1 MCGHQRRVNPEQSL
15 RRISTAPRRTAPQ
28 RRSAASSFDRS
39 LAWDHGRSHHPG
51 SRRSAWPA
59 QATLMTAV
67 GPAQATRGLDPWTR
81 KLLGWSPPKRS
92 AQVRTGIAVQCRP
105 PWTPVVVGVGG
116 QLGGQP
122 GGMLDRQAGWGS
134 GRQGHAGGGSPWPT
148 PTAMTPRCTG
158 TSIPTSPSSCGMA
171 SSGSTWTPATT
182 ASTTTPPSATP
193 PGPGQRRRV
202 LRIGPVI
209 GRCVAVVPSP
219 KLRRVRADLGS
230 WPERHGLGT
239 RCAETT
245 QSDYGRHLGSVRMIV
260 LFVPHAAG

>member
-81 KLLGWSPPKRS
+81 KLVGWSPPKRS

-182 ASTTTPPSATP
+182 TSTTTPPSATP
-193 PGPGQRRRV
+193 PQPTRTPTRSTGARPTSTTTSSQPSRRPTPIPRPPPGN
-202 LRIGPVI
+202 
-209 GRCVAVVPSP
+209 GRCPRSPRSRAALTAWIRGVAT
-219 KLRRVRADLGS
+219 G
-230 WPERHGLGT
+230 
-239 RCAETT
+239 
-245 QSDYGRHLGSVRMIV
+245 
-260 LFVPHAAG
+260 